1 MPRGR
6 KSEYAPEIAALICRR
21 VIQGESIKQIAL
33 DPAMP
38 VQSTIYV
45 WLNDQPEF
53 AEMYARAKR
62 AQADL
67 MAEDIVAIAD
77 DQDEDVNRSRLR
89 VDARKWLMAK
99 LAPRK
104 YGDALDIK
112 HSGGVRVNVFKDD

>member
-1 MPRGR
+1 
-6 KSEYAPEIAALICRR
+6 